1 MKFVYSIG
9 SIILGVFFLI
19 VTYKDGKTT
28 KPNLTTSYIMH
39 LRGYVGGV
47 GFILLGIFML
57 IEAICDKG

>member
-1 MKFVYSIG
+1 MILVYSIG

-28 KPNLTTSYIMH
+28 KPNLTTSYIMY
-39 LRGYVGGV
+39 LRGYAGGIC
-47 GFILLGIFML
+47 FILLGIFML

>member
-1 MKFVYSIG
+1 MILVYSIG

-47 GFILLGIFML
+47 GFILLGVVIL
-57 IEAICDKG
+57 VEAICDKG